1 MLALAFVSLP
11 CRRPRPVHTMPVLQV
26 GEATVVQAV
35 MGVMVGPVALAD
47 QVAYLVLV
55 DTRVQV
61 EQGAMEA

>member
-1 MLALAFVSLP
+1 
-11 CRRPRPVHTMPVLQV
+11 MPVLQV